1 MARRTVCVAGL
12 IFLSLLACAMPAE
25 QIKSFDELG
34 SADVVVVGR
43 IELHPP
49 LQPGEQL
56 LVASASSLDAR
67 RQKDAFYL
75 VISDHLINLGEKK
88 ERTANTTAFGEDTAL
103 TYVQKNFFI
112 KAVTRPLY
120 ISGGFLYTAV
130 TEGRREL
137 APLQAALRVDI
148 QPRDRAVYI
157 GTIEFHRDEFFR
169 VSKVIVRNDYARAAG
184 EFKKKFGTKYKLTER
199 LVFKVAI

>member
-103 TYVQKNFFI
+103 TYVQKIF
-112 KAVTRPLY
+112 
-120 ISGGFLYTAV
+120 S
-130 TEGRREL
+130 
-137 APLQAALRVDI
+137 
-148 QPRDRAVYI
+148 
-157 GTIEFHRDEFFR
+157 
-169 VSKVIVRNDYARAAG
+169 
-184 EFKKKFGTKYKLTER
+184 
-199 LVFKVAI
+199 